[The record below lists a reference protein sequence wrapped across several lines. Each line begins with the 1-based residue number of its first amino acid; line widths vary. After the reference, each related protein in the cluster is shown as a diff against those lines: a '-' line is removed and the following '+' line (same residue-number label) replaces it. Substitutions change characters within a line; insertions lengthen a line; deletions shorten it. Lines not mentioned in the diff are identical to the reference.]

1 MPLDLSNVPEPL
13 RPALGHRLEQL
24 AEQGGVPSAGEGAEM
39 LQRTLPLVWACS
51 DFVAESCL
59 RDPDLLPWLAEK
71 VTEKGTGPFIEKG
84 TGPFSPSAD
93 TAEAAM
99 DWEKGPVPF
108 SIKGPVPFSEL
119 RQFRRRH
126 LVRIAWRDIAGLA
139 DVETILSELSLLA
152 DTCIASACRSAAEEL
167 RARHGVPCGEDGRE
181 LELMVL
187 GMGKLGGGEL
197 NFSSDIDLVFLFP
210 EHGETDGPR
219 PLEHEEYFARLG
231 RRVAQMLG
239 TVTSEGFVYRV
250 DLRLRPFGESGPQV
264 VSFGAFEDYLQQHGR
279 DWERYAYV
287 KARPVWGAAPFPE
300 LYRNV
305 LRPFVYRRYLDF
317 GVFESLRAMKEL
329 IAREVERRDLQD
341 NVKLGPG
348 GIREIEFIVQAFQ
361 LIRGGSDPRLQT
373 RRLLE
378 ALPLLEGQKL
388 LTAQAV
394 AELGESYRFL
404 RRLENR
410 LQQRNDE
417 QTHDLPRDD
426 VERTRLALGMGARD
440 WPALEAEI
448 ARHRAQVSGHFQRLL
463 FAPAESDTAHQK
475 LRALESI
482 LETGPDEARLAALE
496 AAGLQEAP
504 AILAQLRQ
512 LRESAYHN
520 RLDETGRRRLQA
532 LLPRLLRAIAG
543 SGSESVALGRLLHVL
558 ERIGGRTVYLALLN
572 ENAVARSR
580 LVELCTHSKF
590 LADQIAAFPL
600 LLDELLDARLFET
613 TPTRAEFERD
623 LRARM
628 AGADTEDPERQVDLL
643 RGFQRAAI
651 FRVAVPDLTGRLPL
665 MKVSDRLTDIAE
677 LIVEEALW
685 LSWGQIA
692 ARHGVPC
699 HGADESALAE
709 AGMIVVAY
717 GKFGGLELGYGS
729 DLDLVFLHDSA
740 GEVQRTAGPN
750 VVENSVFFLRLVQRL
765 VHLLTVHSSAGRL
778 YEVDTRL
785 RPSGKGG
792 LLVQS
797 IEGFRN
803 YQRAEA
809 WTWEHQ
815 ALLRA
820 RAVAGPKVLRERFE
834 EVRRDVL
841 RFAVRRD
848 TLREDVRAMRERMR
862 AELVRAGPSEFDLK
876 QDSGGITDIEFLAQY
891 WTLLWSERYPELVTY
906 SDNIRQLESL
916 ASIDLVPQST
926 VDVLTAAYRAYR
938 QRIHHLSLEAA
949 DTVVPAE
956 EFAAMRAAVTDI
968 WRATME

>member
-1 MPLDLSNVPEPL
+1 VPVDITNIPEPL
-13 RPALGHRLEQL
+13 RPALGHRLELLDQRRGL
-24 AEQGGVPSAGEGAEM
+24 LDSGASAEM
-39 LQRTLPLVWACS
+39 SVTLLPSTLQRTLPVVWASS

-59 RDPDLLPWLAEK
+59 RAPPLLAWLA
-71 VTEKGTGPFIEKG
+71 GPGRLSED
-84 TGPFSPSAD
+84 SDSAWLEADLPSTD
-93 TAEAAM
+93 GAALDDDAFM
-99 DWEKGPVPF
+99 DA
-108 SIKGPVPFSEL
+108 L
-119 RQFRRRH
+119 RRFRRRH
-126 LVRIAWRDIAGLA
+126 LVRIAWRDLAGLA
-139 DVETILSELSLLA
+139 DVEVILRELSLLA
-152 DTCIASACRSAAEEL
+152 DVCIAAACRRAAATL
-167 RARHGVPCGEDGRE
+167 AVRHGIPRGEDGRE
-181 LELMVL
+181 LELLVL

-210 EHGETDGPR
+210 EHGETDGTR

-231 RRVAQMLG
+231 RRVAQLLG
-239 TVTSEGFVYRV
+239 SVTTEGFVYRV

-264 VSFGAFEDYLQQHGR
+264 VSFDALEDYLQQHGR

-287 KARPVWGAAPFPE
+287 KARPVWGAEPFPE

-317 GVFESLRAMKEL
+317 GVFESLREMKEL
-329 IAREVERRDLQD
+329 IAREVERRELRD

-348 GIREIEFIVQAFQ
+348 GIREIEFIVQAYQ

-373 RRLLE
+373 RSLLE

-388 LTAQAV
+388 LPAQAV
-394 AELGESYRFL
+394 ADLGESYRFL

-410 LQQRNDE
+410 LQERNDE
-417 QTHDLPRDD
+417 QTHDLPREET
-426 VERTRLALGMGARD
+426 ERVRLALAMGASG
-440 WPALEAEI
+440 WPELEKEI
-448 ARHRAQVSGHFQRLL
+448 ARQRDRVSGHFQRLL
-463 FAPAESDTAHQK
+463 FAPAEPGAGGES
-475 LRALESI
+475 LRALEGI
-482 LETGPDEARLAALE
+482 LESGSDEARLAALS
-496 AAGLQEAP
+496 AAGLTDAP
-504 AILAQLRQ
+504 AIAAQLAQ
-512 LRESAYHN
+512 LRESAYYR
-520 RLDETGRRRLQA
+520 RLDGTGNRRLQT
-532 LLPRLLRAIAG
+532 LLPRLLQAIAG
-543 SGSESVALGRLLHVL
+543 NGNEAVALGRLLHVL

-572 ENAVARSR
+572 ENAVARGR
-580 LVELCTHSKF
+580 LVELCAHSKF

-600 LLDELLDARLFET
+600 LLDELLDERLFES
-613 TPTRAEFERD
+613 TPTRAEFDRD

-628 AGADTEDPERQVDLL
+628 TGAGTEDPERQVDLL

-677 LIVEEALW
+677 LIVEEALS
-685 LSWGQIA
+685 LSWGQIT
-692 ARHGVPC
+692 ARHGVPLY
-699 HGADESALAE
+699 GPDESALAE

-740 GEVQRTAGPN
+740 GEVQRTSGPS
-750 VVENSVFFLRLVQRL
+750 VVENGVFFLRLVQRL

-797 IEGFRN
+797 MEGFRD
-803 YQRAEA
+803 YQRTEA

-820 RAVAGPKVLRERFE
+820 RAVAGPRALRERFE
-834 EVRRDVL
+834 
-841 RFAVRRD
+841 AVRREILRHAVRRG
-848 TLREDVRAMRERMR
+848 TLRDDVRAMRERMR
-862 AELVRAGPSEFDLK
+862 AELVRAGPGEFDLK
-876 QDSGGITDIEFLAQY
+876 LDAGGITDIEFLAQY
-891 WTLLWSERYPELVTY
+891 WALLWSERHPELVTY

-926 VDVLTAAYRAYR
+926 VDVLTGAYRAYR
-938 QRIHHLSLEAA
+938 QRMHHLSLEAA

-956 EFAAMRAAVTDI
+956 EFAETRARVTEI
-968 WRATME
+968 WRTTMG